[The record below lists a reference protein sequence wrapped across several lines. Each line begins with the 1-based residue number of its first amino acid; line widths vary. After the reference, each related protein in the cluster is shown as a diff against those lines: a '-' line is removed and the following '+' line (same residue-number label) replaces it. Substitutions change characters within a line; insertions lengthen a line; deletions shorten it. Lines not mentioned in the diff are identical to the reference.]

1 VYTNLDGTRKI
12 ELRDSANNLLNSTTV
27 SVIGDSQ
34 VISLNW
40 RLSPGTNYTI
50 STDSTTN
57 KAIPSWGYVSPY
69 LKRQTSGVSYP
80 YPASDLLNITNSSF
94 GPIFYYYFYDWKVKD
109 AFDKCY
115 SAIVPL
121 TVNVQEINTSIVSPN
136 NNAGLSIYPNPASSF
151 INIKNNDGGEFNID
165 LYDMSGRLLLEEK
178 SKQANTII
186 DISKLASGIYS
197 IYMTKDGQKSNTKL
211 VIQ

>member
-1 VYTNLDGTRKI
+1 
-12 ELRDSANNLLNSTTV
+12 
-27 SVIGDSQ
+27 
-34 VISLNW
+34 
-40 RLSPGTNYTI
+40 
-50 STDSTTN
+50 
-57 KAIPSWGYVSPY
+57 
-69 LKRQTSGVSYP
+69 
-80 YPASDLLNITNSSF
+80 
-94 GPIFYYYFYDWKVKD
+94 
-109 AFDKCY
+109 
-115 SAIVPL
+115 
-121 TVNVQEINTSIVSPN
+121 VNVQEINTSIVSPN